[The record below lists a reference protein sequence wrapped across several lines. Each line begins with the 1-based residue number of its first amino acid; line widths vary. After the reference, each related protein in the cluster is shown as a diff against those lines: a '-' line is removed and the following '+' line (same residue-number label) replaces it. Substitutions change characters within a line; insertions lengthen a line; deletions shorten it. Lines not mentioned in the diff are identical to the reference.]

1 MATEC
6 WLGLL
11 MDSDGSLTLR
21 EGSWV
26 SPNVVVGVL
35 APKKTVGENRG
46 GKYRVHMYVVIDQSS
61 PLPISIFLPP
71 SSVPSSIYLNI

>member
-11 MDSDGSLTLR
+11 MGSDGSSTLW

-26 SPNVVVGVL
+26 SPTVVVGVL
-35 APKKTVGENRG
+35 APQWERAEAG
-46 GKYRVHMYVVIDQSS
+46 
-61 PLPISIFLPP
+61 
-71 SSVPSSIYLNI
+71 NIEYICM

>member
-26 SPNVVVGVL
+26 SPNVVVGALV
-35 APKKTVGENRG
+35 PETTEGETEAG
-46 GKYRVHMYVVIDQSS
+46 
-61 PLPISIFLPP
+61 
-71 SSVPSSIYLNI
+71 NIEYICM

>member
-11 MDSDGSLTLR
+11 MGSDGSSTLW

-26 SPNVVVGVL
+26 PPTVVVGVL
-35 APKKTVGENRG
+35 APKITVGEKPR
-46 GKYRVHMYVVIDQSS
+46 RVI
-61 PLPISIFLPP
+61 
-71 SSVPSSIYLNI
+71 